1 MALQSPSQTDSDEL
15 KKLKRKRGCLRGAVT
30 KQITKIESDIL
41 KPDITV
47 EDLEESIE
55 LLTEGGEELK
65 LIDSQI
71 ESLIQVDQIEV
82 EFESIEEY
90 KEKITRTRF
99 KTRKLIQK
107 ISKGSNVNNSW
118 QDSNISLNSTSP
130 DETQTK
136 EKERIKLPKLTIP
149 KFYGEISEWLNFW
162 NAFKSAIHENDNVC
176 KIDKFN
182 YLRSFLGGS
191 AFSLID
197 GLELTAEHYDH
208 SIDILKERFGNK
220 KVLINV
226 HIDKLL
232 QTSPLKNSND
242 VKSFRSLFN
251 HIQKNIRSLE
261 SLSVKKD
268 SYSSILVPIL
278 TKLLPPD
285 LLLEYNKLP
294 SNTSDCEIDILTD
307 FLSSQLTARER
318 TFLNINNSIPEMKPR
333 TKMNHTEYR
342 RQPTASM
349 LINESVPSRKIE
361 NDQICLF
368 CKSNRHSAVSCIN
381 NHLSLEEKVEICKR
395 AGSCFRCLNHKN
407 KKRHLSSSCR
417 ANVKC
422 DLCSGRHVTV
432 MCMGKGKAR
441 EDFSKTENNDSAL
454 SNASIRKRVMLQT
467 IIVKISGAKQKH
479 MIRLIIDSGS
489 SGSYISEFAARKLQ
503 LKDIGHET
511 VVHGLFGGLQK
522 KEKHKK
528 YVINLSNVDNSF
540 DCALNVMEQKTICA
554 PIPKLENMK
563 LIEEIKNCGIDLSDL
578 TVNENFCLYESNVN
592 EIHGLIGADYA
603 GKLFTGEIK
612 NLPSG
617 LVAMN
622 TYFGWTIMGRTGEGC
637 SASEVLL
644 SLHVRDLKI
653 CDLWS
658 LDLLGIKEPSI
669 SQSKSEIEEAV
680 KDHFVLSLR
689 RDDEGRY
696 QVSLPWL
703 EVHPEL
709 SDNRNIAER

>member
-15 KKLKRKRGCLRGAVT
+15 NKLKRKRGCLRGAVT

-41 KPDITV
+41 RPDITV

-55 LLTEGGEELK
+55 LLTEKGEELK

-71 ESLIQVDQIEV
+71 ESLIQVDQIED

-90 KEKITRTRF
+90 TEKITRTRF

-107 ISKGSNVNNSW
+107 ISKGSNANNSW
-118 QDSNISLNSTSP
+118 QDSNISLNSSSQN
-130 DETQTK
+130 ETQTK
-136 EKERIKLPKLTIP
+136 EKEGIKLPKFTIP

-208 SIDILKERFGNK
+208 SIDILKERF
-220 KVLINV
+220 
-226 HIDKLL
+226 
-232 QTSPLKNSND
+232 
-242 VKSFRSLFN
+242 
-251 HIQKNIRSLE
+251 
-261 SLSVKKD
+261 
-268 SYSSILVPIL
+268 
-278 TKLLPPD
+278 
-285 LLLEYNKLP
+285 
-294 SNTSDCEIDILTD
+294 D

-333 TKMNHTEYR
+333 KKMNHTEYR

-361 NDQICLF
+361 NVQICLF

-432 MCMGKGKAR
+432 MCMGKGKSR

-467 IIVKISGAKQKH
+467 IIVKISGAKQKD

-489 SGSYISEFAARKLQ
+489 SGSYISEFVARKLQ
-503 LKDIGHET
+503 LKDIGHES

-540 DCALNVMEQKTICA
+540 GCVLNVMEQKTICT

-563 LIEEIKNCGIDLSDL
+563 LIEEIKDCEINLSDL
-578 TVNENFCLYESNVN
+578 TVNENFGLYESTVN

-644 SLHVRDLKI
+644 SLHVSDLRI

-658 LDLLGIKEPSI
+658 LDSLGIKEPSI
-669 SQSKSEIEEAV
+669 SQSKSEIEEV
-680 KDHFVLSLR
+680 VMDHFVRSLR
-689 RDDEGRY
+689 RDEEGRY

-709 SDNRNIAER
+709 WDNRNIAERLLKSRNLLNQRNLLGKRGISYHIDPSLKKTPPLEFAQYLKRQPKKEIQGR

>member
-15 KKLKRKRGCLRGAVT
+15 NKLKRKRGCLRGAVT

-55 LLTEGGEELK
+55 LLTERGEELK

-107 ISKGSNVNNSW
+107 ISKGSNANNSW
-118 QDSNISLNSTSP
+118 QVSNISLNSSSQN
-130 DETQTK
+130 ETQTK

-149 KFYGEISEWLNFW
+149 KFYGEIS
-162 NAFKSAIHENDNVC
+162 
-176 KIDKFN
+176 
-182 YLRSFLGGS
+182 S

-278 TKLLPPD
+278 TKLLPLD

-294 SNTSDCEIDILTD
+294 SNTSDCEIDMLTD

-342 RQPTASM
+342 LQPTASM

-432 MCMGKGKAR
+432 MCMGKGKVR

-479 MIRLIIDSGS
+479 MIGLIIDSGS
-489 SGSYISEFAARKLQ
+489 SGSHFRIR
-503 LKDIGHET
+503 
-511 VVHGLFGGLQK
+511 
-522 KEKHKK
+522 
-528 YVINLSNVDNSF
+528 
-540 DCALNVMEQKTICA
+540 
-554 PIPKLENMK
+554 
-563 LIEEIKNCGIDLSDL
+563 
-578 TVNENFCLYESNVN
+578 
-592 EIHGLIGADYA
+592 GA
-603 GKLFTGEIK
+603 
-612 NLPSG
+612 
-617 LVAMN
+617 
-622 TYFGWTIMGRTGEGC
+622 
-637 SASEVLL
+637 
-644 SLHVRDLKI
+644 
-653 CDLWS
+653 
-658 LDLLGIKEPSI
+658 
-669 SQSKSEIEEAV
+669 
-680 KDHFVLSLR
+680 
-689 RDDEGRY
+689 
-696 QVSLPWL
+696 
-703 EVHPEL
+703 
-709 SDNRNIAER
+709 

>member
-1 MALQSPSQTDSDEL
+1 
-15 KKLKRKRGCLRGAVT
+15 
-30 KQITKIESDIL
+30 
-41 KPDITV
+41 
-47 EDLEESIE
+47 
-55 LLTEGGEELK
+55 
-65 LIDSQI
+65 
-71 ESLIQVDQIEV
+71 
-82 EFESIEEY
+82 
-90 KEKITRTRF
+90 
-99 KTRKLIQK
+99 
-107 ISKGSNVNNSW
+107 
-118 QDSNISLNSTSP
+118 
-130 DETQTK
+130 
-136 EKERIKLPKLTIP
+136 
-149 KFYGEISEWLNFW
+149 
-162 NAFKSAIHENDNVC
+162 
-176 KIDKFN
+176 
-182 YLRSFLGGS
+182 
-191 AFSLID
+191 
-197 GLELTAEHYDH
+197 
-208 SIDILKERFGNK
+208 
-220 KVLINV
+220 
-226 HIDKLL
+226 
-232 QTSPLKNSND
+232 
-242 VKSFRSLFN
+242 
-251 HIQKNIRSLE
+251 
-261 SLSVKKD
+261 
-268 SYSSILVPIL
+268 
-278 TKLLPPD
+278 
-285 LLLEYNKLP
+285 
-294 SNTSDCEIDILTD
+294 
-307 FLSSQLTARER
+307 
-318 TFLNINNSIPEMKPR
+318 
-333 TKMNHTEYR
+333 MNHTKYR

-349 LINESVPSRKIE
+349 LINQSVSSRKIE

-368 CKSNRHSAVSCIN
+368 CKFNRHSAVSCIN

-422 DLCSGRHVTV
+422 DLCSGRHLTV

-563 LIEEIKNCGIDLSDL
+563 LIEEFKNCGIDLSDL

-603 GKLFTGEIK
+603 GKLFTREIK

-637 SASEVLL
+637 SVSEVLL
-644 SLHVRDLKI
+644 SLYVSDLKI

-658 LDLLGIKEPSI
+658 LDSLGIKDPSI
-669 SQSKSEIEEAV
+669 SQSKSEIEEVV
-680 KDHFVLSLR
+680 KDHFVRSLR

-696 QVSLPWL
+696 QVSLQWL

-709 SDNRNIAER
+709 SDNRNIAERRLKSCVRSLQKINCLQEYENIFMEWVSEKIIEFVEPEELAREKGHFLPHRPVF

>member
-15 KKLKRKRGCLRGAVT
+15 NKLERKRGCLRGAVT

-55 LLTEGGEELK
+55 LLTERGEELK

-107 ISKGSNVNNSW
+107 ISKGSNANNSW
-118 QDSNISLNSTSP
+118 QDSKISLNSSSQN
-130 DETQTK
+130 ETQTK

-162 NAFKSAIHENDNVC
+162 NAFKSAIHENENVC

-208 SIDILKERFGNK
+208 SIDILKERFAS
-220 KVLINV
+220 LI
-226 HIDKLL
+226 IYK
-232 QTSPLKNSND
+232 
-242 VKSFRSLFN
+242 
-251 HIQKNIRSLE
+251 KNIRSLE

-278 TKLLPPD
+278 TKLLPLD
-285 LLLEYNKLP
+285 LLLEYNKSP

-368 CKSNRHSAVSCIN
+368 CKSNRHYAVSCIN

-395 AGSCFRCLNHKN
+395 AGSYFRCLNHKN

-441 EDFSKTENNDSAL
+441 EDFSKTENNDSVL

-489 SGSYISEFAARKLQ
+489 SGSYISEFVARKLQ

-563 LIEEIKNCGIDLSDL
+563 LLEEIKNYGIDLSDL

-644 SLHVRDLKI
+644 SLHVSDLRI

-658 LDLLGIKEPSI
+658 LDSLGIKEPSI

-680 KDHFVLSLR
+680 KDHSLCAFVKKR
-689 RDDEGRY
+689 
-696 QVSLPWL
+696 
-703 EVHPEL
+703 
-709 SDNRNIAER
+709 